1 MKLLSLTSS
10 SSTFSRLPRP
20 RTSHIALSEDATCI
34 EGDVKEHVGG
44 NFWRSLECR
53 GRCWTKLLPLPSELR
68 GCKRCHCH
76 RWTKLLP
83 GMDMVRAVAVWKA
96 MKAPSLVTMDD
107 VMAIFFPKDAD
118 FRYFK
123 SCAPRFDN
131 LYGLK
136 MQDEASGLKSF
147 EPILQNDGG
156 NDGLGENDVQSRYV
170 SLIECESEAL

>member
-83 GMDMVRAVAVWKA
+83 GMDM
-96 MKAPSLVTMDD
+96 
-107 VMAIFFPKDAD
+107 
-118 FRYFK
+118 
-123 SCAPRFDN
+123 
-131 LYGLK
+131 
-136 MQDEASGLKSF
+136 DEASGLKSF